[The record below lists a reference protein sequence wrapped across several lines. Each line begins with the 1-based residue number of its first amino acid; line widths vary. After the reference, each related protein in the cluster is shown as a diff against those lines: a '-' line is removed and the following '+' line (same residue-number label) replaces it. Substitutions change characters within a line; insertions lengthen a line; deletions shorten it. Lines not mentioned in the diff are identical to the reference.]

1 MSVGFILLRHV
12 NSTVTNLYWQEC
24 YTCIRKFYP
33 EHKIIIIDDNSNY
46 AYIRS
51 TLSLQNVEY
60 IQSEFPGRGELLP
73 YIYYLKYHWFDTAFI
88 LHDSVFI
95 QHPLPTTIDGYMFIW
110 TFNHKY
116 DTSEQER
123 THISALS
130 NNNSL
135 LEFHK
140 NTQLWNGCFGAMCC
154 ITYTILARMDET
166 YTLSNLLSVIKTRA
180 DRSNFER
187 ILGCMLQSIYTPK
200 TLTYL
205 GDIHAY
211 SKWGYGWSDYT
222 YDKFLGRL
230 SKDKMCIKI
239 WTGR

>member
-46 AYIRS
+46 AYIHS

-95 QHPLPTTIDGYMFIW
+95 QHPLPTTIDGYMYMW

-116 DTSEQER
+116 DASEQER
-123 THISALS
+123 AHISALS
-130 NNNSL
+130 NNKSL

-140 NTQLWNGCFGAMCC
+140 NKNWSGCFGTSSIVSIEFIEKIEQKYNA
-154 ITYTILARMDET
+154 ITILSKNLHTRPDRM
-166 YTLSNLLSVIKTRA
+166 LL
-180 DRSNFER
+180 ER
-187 ILGCMLQSIYTPK
+187 IWGLLISIEFNIYNNSLYGEINSHPYAFNENTPYEYFSEACKINTICK
-200 TLTYL
+200 T
-205 GDIHAY
+205 
-211 SKWGYGWSDYT
+211 WC
-222 YDKFLGRL
+222 GR
-230 SKDKMCIKI
+230 
-239 WTGR
+239 